1 MEKTAMDK
9 KPRWEEM
16 LVTGKYYHVKYRYNG
31 KEYEDGGTFQ
41 NWEYGNLYFKCDN
54 GDWMII
60 KPFDI
65 ISATTT

>member
-1 MEKTAMDK
+1 MGNTPTK
-9 KPRWEEM
+9 KLKWEDVM
-16 LVTGKYYHVKYRYNG
+16 VKGKYYHVKYRYNG

-41 NWEYGNLYFKCDN
+41 NWEYGNLYFRCDN

-60 KPFDI
+60 KPFNL